1 MNNTNYFNNNN
12 NIQQINQ
19 TNLNIEELFEKYV
32 NDCQNLISEY
42 EKKMENYIF
51 NPSLNNDNNDLIL
64 NLINEKNTV
73 NNKIQNGQ
81 EEIKNCLGFY
91 PDLTEFNSKI
101 SKYLNLVLDK
111 KIKEIQDKRQNY
123 NNKKQMNNNFINNK
137 SSNKKN
143 NNMNDNKLRNNSNNN
158 FNNSQNKNSI
168 LNSLTQSQLNKKIK
182 ECQYRSK
189 YEDLRKSIFKNEDI
203 NKDLMQSL
211 SGWSK
216 FITPKNNINMSNNN
230 FYQTWKDNNSNVSS
244 NIKSDKNEEKKS
256 IEYNIPDDEFLMS
269 EKNDNYNNKSI
280 SNSNSKQNKNNN
292 ILNNNINNNRKMNS
306 SKNNNIHNSN
316 NNNQIKIK
324 TNKENIKINN
334 NNNLNKKNKNKINN
348 KKSINSSEMSNKDN
362 NISEEEYQN
371 KDNNNNNNSNNKI
384 KQIKLDS
391 RISAKIIENEI
402 KISKDEKEKSFLF
415 EGEQEQNSLM
425 NNTNKIE
432 NSNMRISN
440 ELKNRKSFHGS
451 PENINNITRN
461 LNSKDNI
468 IINDLDDDS
477 CNIDINLSKKE
488 ENEKFEIINNPDL
501 ENNKN
506 KNNINNYK
514 EIQESQKLQ
523 NQLNFF
529 EDSMLE
535 NKVIKTSNKQ
545 KVRRPS
551 SPKGKNSQSKK
562 NEIENNYNNNINNNE
577 LPVDS
582 LLSSKNLCND
592 SYGDNIIN
600 DLNKFRKLALEES
613 SISNYKK

>member
-1 MNNTNYFNNNN
+1 MGKYNKNMESPENIMFTNINNNYNLNNNINKNNTIEQQLFSSSPPPNINIKNNINSNNPLNSFTKISSFPTQYIQHQMFNKGNNTYYSQINENNFNHNFQNINYNNNRPLTTFQSNNIINKNYFDNSNNINSMNNTNYFNNNN

-269 EKNDNYNNKSI
+269 EKNDNYNNNSI

-292 ILNNNINNNRKMNS
+292 ILNNNINNNRKTNS
-306 SKNNNIHNSN
+306 SKNNNIHN
-316 NNNQIKIK
+316 
-324 TNKENIKINN
+324 
-334 NNNLNKKNKNKINN
+334 
-348 KKSINSSEMSNKDN
+348 
-362 NISEEEYQN
+362 
-371 KDNNNNNNSNNKI
+371 
-384 KQIKLDS
+384 
-391 RISAKIIENEI
+391 
-402 KISKDEKEKSFLF
+402 
-415 EGEQEQNSLM
+415 
-425 NNTNKIE
+425 
-432 NSNMRISN
+432 
-440 ELKNRKSFHGS
+440 
-451 PENINNITRN
+451 
-461 LNSKDNI
+461 
-468 IINDLDDDS
+468 
-477 CNIDINLSKKE
+477 
-488 ENEKFEIINNPDL
+488 
-501 ENNKN
+501 
-506 KNNINNYK
+506 
-514 EIQESQKLQ
+514 
-523 NQLNFF
+523 
-529 EDSMLE
+529 
-535 NKVIKTSNKQ
+535 
-545 KVRRPS
+545 
-551 SPKGKNSQSKK
+551 
-562 NEIENNYNNNINNNE
+562 
-577 LPVDS
+577 
-582 LLSSKNLCND
+582 
-592 SYGDNIIN
+592 
-600 DLNKFRKLALEES
+600 
-613 SISNYKK
+613 